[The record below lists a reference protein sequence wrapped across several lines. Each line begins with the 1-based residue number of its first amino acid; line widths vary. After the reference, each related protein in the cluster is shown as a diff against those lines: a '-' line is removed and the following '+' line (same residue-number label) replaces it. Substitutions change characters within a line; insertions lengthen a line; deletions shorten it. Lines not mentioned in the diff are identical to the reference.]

1 VRPAEGP
8 ANQSRIDNVSANVVS
23 VLQGGAFFGALSSAP
38 ISGGSCIYLQ
48 LFGLH
53 HGLLSPCKGLPRIV
67 PSMDTSKFP
76 TNNDC
81 FSYLLR
87 LRPTKIWRTFPLGS
101 FVNVPSIPRSRIE
114 LILSFLSLDWT
125 TQDTPCVHANFR
137 RRRCAPL
144 RLHLPCAF
152 SDMR

>member
-8 ANQSRIDNVSANVVS
+8 ANQSRIDDVSANVVS

-53 HGLLSPCKGLPRIV
+53 HRLLSRCKGLPRIV
-67 PSMDTSKFP
+67 PSMGASKFP

-81 FSYLLR
+81 FSYSLR
-87 LRPTKIWRTFPLGS
+87 LLTDKDMAYFPSWVTRQCLFDPEIS
-101 FVNVPSIPRSRIE
+101 NRANSIPLQLGLDDARH
-114 LILSFLSLDWT
+114 SLYI
-125 TQDTPCVHANFR
+125 R
-137 RRRCAPL
+137 
-144 RLHLPCAF
+144 
-152 SDMR
+152 